1 MDQPKKTAAGKLYKV
16 LMETL
21 PGSDASLT
29 TFRFLR
35 GGNFYVFS
43 YLKDGLTRH
52 TLIDTGDSFYENQ
65 ILTLLT
71 ENGVTPSA
79 IERIIITH
87 SHPDHSGSAYV
98 LARESGA
105 KILVH
110 AKFRSYVESEPTL
123 EERVWMGKFSLSRL
137 KGQDVSYISP
147 SNSKNESINIGGVD
161 FPKLGEPIEIGA
173 GKLLILASPKGIP
186 THSPDQIIIVYLV
199 GSNSS
204 IKDKK
209 QGSFLP
215 MDDMLFSGD
224 LWLMEGPAFRWGI
237 RRRIRFVSGQTRR
250 LLTGKGLIRLNFI
263 QQDMEARE
271 ALKRGFC
278 LLRVKPGHGDEFIG
292 SRILPQGLLADRDLL
307 LALGYSLNDDISIL
321 KAAYLAPRIAD
332 LKEKAYAGFVRELL
346 LWGEL
351 GYKFDDMSN
360 ILLRIYAEQSG
371 GGTPMVREDRRER
384 RVRFIE
390 TLKRLKNDESRPEAL
405 RKLAE
410 FTLPRLRKVH

>member
-87 SHPDHSGSAYV
+87 NHPDHSGSAYV

-110 AKFRSYVESEPTL
+110 ANFRSYVESEPTPD
-123 EERVWMGKFSLSRL
+123 ERAWMEKFNPSRL
-137 KGQDVSYISP
+137 KGQDISYLSP
-147 SNSKNESINIGGVD
+147 SSSQNESINIGGAD

-173 GKLLILASPKGIP
+173 GKLLILASPTSML

-199 GSNSS
+199 GSNTSV
-204 IKDKK
+204 KDRK
-209 QGSFLP
+209 QGNFLP
-215 MDDMLFSGD
+215 TDDMLFSGD

-263 QQDMEARE
+263 EQDMEARD

-278 LLRVKPGHGDEFIG
+278 LVRVKPGHGDEFIG
-292 SRILPQGLLADRDLL
+292 SRILPQGFLADRDLL

-321 KAAYLAPRIAD
+321 IHL
-332 LKEKAYAGFVRELL
+332 
-346 LWGEL
+346 
-351 GYKFDDMSN
+351 
-360 ILLRIYAEQSG
+360 
-371 GGTPMVREDRRER
+371 
-384 RVRFIE
+384 
-390 TLKRLKNDESRPEAL
+390 
-405 RKLAE
+405 
-410 FTLPRLRKVH
+410 